1 MKQESH
7 LQKIGGIAALYEAI
21 AYVVGMVIFLVVV
34 DYSGAENPAQRIA
47 LVIENQTALAI
58 TNLVIYV
65 LFGVAL
71 VVLSLALHE
80 QLKAKSP
87 AMMQIA
93 TALGLIWAGVA
104 IASGMVSNVGMGV
117 LPELYGTDPVQATA
131 VWTAIDA
138 VANGIGGGV
147 ELLGGLWTLLVSLA
161 ALRAGLFGKGLNYL
175 GVLVG
180 VAGTITIIPALGELG
195 GMIFGLTQIVWFA
208 WLGIVLLRRPS
219 ETAVT
224 DDNLVSGAA
233 TY

>member
-1 MKQESH
+1 MKQESR
-7 LQKIGGIAALYEAI
+7 LQKVGGIAALYEAI
-21 AYVVGMVIFLVVV
+21 AYVVGMVVFLAVV
-34 DYSGAENPAQRIA
+34 DYAGAANPAQKIA
-47 LVIENQTALAI
+47 LVIENQTALAM

-93 TALGLIWAGVA
+93 TALGLIWAGVV
-104 IASGMVSNVGMGV
+104 IASGMVFNVGMGV
-117 LPELYGTDPVQATA
+117 VAELYGADPVQATA
-131 VWTAIDA
+131 VWTAINA
-138 VANGIGGGV
+138 VGNGIGGGV

-208 WLGIVLLRRPS
+208 WLGIAMLRKPKS
-219 ETAVT
+219 
-224 DDNLVSGAA
+224 A
-233 TY
+233 TQEIITPAFE